1 MSNDSDNK
9 IWRIVARVDDEI
21 IVKEA
26 KRKGKV
32 VRSIRNAV
40 VQKLC
45 RSVNIDYEYGWWKGK
60 SNIPKV
66 MFVDLFLGDALL
78 VMADDAI
85 EVEVHNVPNQ
95 FYLVDDVRAIFFSGS
110 NMKAENFDSLGFYHY
125 GEGDSEKYHLLGRNL
140 TIPSHVTGS
149 KSSENE
155 EVIAIC
161 DAEEASTECPN
172 CNQTVPFGTLVLLT
186 ENYRL
191 LPSSCCNKMY
201 WHRTDEG
208 FGDEWA

>member
-1 MSNDSDNK
+1 MSKGSENK

-26 KRKGKV
+26 KRKGKL

-45 RSVNIDYEYGWWKGK
+45 RSVNIDYEYGWWKGR
-60 SNIPKV
+60 SNIPKI
-66 MFVDLFLGDALL
+66 MFADLFLGDALL
-78 VMADDAI
+78 VMADDVI
-85 EVEVHNVPNQ
+85 DVEVHNVPNQ
-95 FYLVDDVRAIFFSGS
+95 FYLVDDVRAIFFSG
-110 NMKAENFDSLGFYHY
+110 NKMKAENFDSFGFYHY

-140 TIPSHVTGS
+140 SIPSHVTGS
-149 KSSENE
+149 KSPENE

-161 DAEEASTECPN
+161 DAEEAFTKCPS
-172 CNQTVPFGTLVLLT
+172 CNQTIPFGTLVLLT

-201 WHRTDEG
+201 WYTNDEG